1 MLTLFLISPILSLL
15 IFNTHSYR
23 GSMASIQERKKNGKP
38 SYTAKIRLKG
48 HQPVFQ
54 TFTRKTD
61 AVRWASQ
68 TEAAI
73 TEGRFFKTAES
84 QKHTLSDLIQRYI
97 RDVLPRKAKVYVEY
111 ASQLKWWEEQIG
123 DVRLSDLS
131 TALISEKR
139 DLLSRTITNRK
150 KQMSPARVNRYM
162 AALSTVLNTS
172 IREWEWMEDN
182 PMRKISKLKEPRG
195 RVRHLSKDE
204 RESLLAACKD
214 SVNNHLY
221 LAVVLALSTGA
232 RQQEI
237 WGLRWSE
244 VNFETGFITFT
255 ETKNNEY
262 RSVPLKG
269 HALELLLGH
278 SKIRRIDS
286 DLVFPSKKNPVV
298 RHDFRDPWNKALVVA
313 EVEDFRWHDLRHSCA
328 SYLAMNGVPML
339 TIAEILGHKTL
350 AMVHRYTHLN
360 TEHLTEAISDMN
372 RKLFG
377 NRS

>member
-48 HQPVFQ
+48 YQPVFQ

-73 TEGRFFKTAES
+73 IEGRFFKTVES

-131 TALISEKR
+131 TSLISEKR

-150 KQMSPARVNRYM
+150 KKMSPARVNRYM
-162 AALSTVLNTS
+162 AALSTALNTS

-195 RVRHLSKDE
+195 RVRYLNIEEKE
-204 RESLLAACKD
+204 RLLVACK

-237 WGLRWSE
+237 WDLRWSN
-244 VNFETGFITFT
+244 VNFETRFITFT
-255 ETKNNEY
+255 ETKNDEF
-262 RSVPLKG
+262 RSVPLVELG
-269 HALELLLGH
+269 RELLLDH
-278 SKIRRIDS
+278 YRLRREDS
-286 DLVFPSKKNPVV
+286 DIVFPSKKNPAVSY
-298 RHDFRDPWNKALVVA
+298 DFRNPWKKALVIA

-328 SYLAMNGVPML
+328 SYLAMNGVQMR

-350 AMVHRYTHLN
+350 SMVQRYTHLN
-360 TEHLTEAISDMN
+360 AEHLTEAISDMN
-372 RKLFG
+372 RKIFP
-377 NRS
+377 

>member
-38 SYTAKIRLKG
+38 SYTTKIRLKG
-48 HQPVFQ
+48 YQPVFQ

-162 AALSTVLNTS
+162 AALSTALNTS

-195 RVRHLSKDE
+195 RVRYLNNEEKE
-204 RESLLAACKD
+204 RLLVACK
-214 SVNNHLY
+214 SVNKRLY

-237 WGLRWSE
+237 WDLRWSN
-244 VNFETGFITFT
+244 VNFETRFITFT
-255 ETKNNEY
+255 ETKNDEF
-262 RSVPLKG
+262 RSVPLVELG
-269 HALELLLGH
+269 RELLLDH
-278 SKIRRIDS
+278 YRLRREDS
-286 DLVFPSKKNPVV
+286 DIVFPSKKNPAVSY
-298 RHDFRDPWNKALVVA
+298 DFRNPWKKALVIA

-350 AMVHRYTHLN
+350 SMVQRYTHLS
-360 TEHLTEAISDMN
+360 TEHLKEAVSDMN
-372 RKLFG
+372 QKMFG
-377 NRS
+377 SRS

>member
-68 TEAAI
+68 TEGAI
-73 TEGRFFKTAES
+73 IEGRFFKTVES

-131 TALISEKR
+131 TSLISEKR

-150 KQMSPARVNRYM
+150 KKMSPARVNRYM
-162 AALSTVLNTS
+162 AALSTALNTS

-195 RVRHLSKDE
+195 RVRYLNIEEKE
-204 RESLLAACKD
+204 RLLVACK

-237 WGLRWSE
+237 WDLRWSN
-244 VNFETGFITFT
+244 VNFETRFITFT
-255 ETKNNEY
+255 ETKNDEF
-262 RSVPLKG
+262 RSVPLVELG
-269 HALELLLGH
+269 RELLLDH
-278 SKIRRIDS
+278 YRLRRVDS
-286 DLVFPSKKNPVV
+286 DIVFPSKKNPAVSY
-298 RHDFRDPWNKALVVA
+298 DFRNPWKKALVIA

-328 SYLAMNGVPML
+328 SYLAMNGVQMR

-350 AMVHRYTHLN
+350 SMVQRYTHLN
-360 TEHLTEAISDMN
+360 AEHLSVAISDMN
-372 RKLFG
+372 RKFVG

>member
-1 MLTLFLISPILSLL
+1 MLTLILISPILSLL

-48 HQPVFQ
+48 YQPVFQ

-73 TEGRFFKTAES
+73 IEGRFFKTVES

-123 DVRLSDLS
+123 DVRLSELS
-131 TALISEKR
+131 TSLISEKR
-139 DLLSRTITNRK
+139 DFLSRTITNRK
-150 KQMSPARVNRYM
+150 KKMSPARVNRYM
-162 AALSTVLNTS
+162 AALSTALNTS

-195 RVRHLSKDE
+195 RVRYLNIEEKE
-204 RESLLAACKD
+204 RLLVACK

-237 WGLRWSE
+237 WDLRWSN
-244 VNFETGFITFT
+244 VNFETRFITFT
-255 ETKNNEY
+255 ETKNDEF
-262 RSVPLKG
+262 RSVPLVELG
-269 HALELLLGH
+269 RELLLDH
-278 SKIRRIDS
+278 YRLRREDS
-286 DLVFPSKKNPVV
+286 DIVFPSKKNPAVSY
-298 RHDFRDPWNKALVVA
+298 DFRNPWKKALVVA

-328 SYLAMNGVPML
+328 SYLAMNGVPMR

-350 AMVHRYTHLN
+350 SMVQRYTHLN
-360 TEHLTEAISDMN
+360 AEHLSEAISDMN
-372 RKLFG
+372 RKFVG

>member
-1 MLTLFLISPILSLL
+1 MLTLILISPILSLL

-97 RDVLPRKAKVYVEY
+97 RDVLPRKAKVFVEY

-131 TALISEKR
+131 TSLISEKR

-150 KQMSPARVNRYM
+150 KHMSNARVNRYM
-162 AALSTVLNTS
+162 AALSTALNTS

-182 PMRKISKLKEPRG
+182 PMRKISKLKEPKG
-195 RVRHLSKDE
+195 RVRYLSDEE
-204 RESLLAACKD
+204 RERLLDACKG

-221 LAVVLALSTGA
+221 LVVVLALNTGA

-237 WGLRWSE
+237 WDLRWS
-244 VNFETGFITFT
+244 NINLIKGLITFS
-255 ETKNNEY
+255 ETKNDEF

-269 HALELLLGH
+269 HPLKLLLEH
-278 SKIRRIDS
+278 SRIRRENS
-286 DLVFPSKKNPVV
+286 DIIFPSKKNPAVSY
-298 RHDFRDPWNKALVVA
+298 DFRNPWKKALLVA

-328 SYLAMNGVPML
+328 SYLAMNGHPIR

-350 AMVHRYTHLN
+350 SMVQRYTHLN
-360 TEHLTEAISDMN
+360 AEHLSEAISDLDKKM
-372 RKLFG
+372 FG
-377 NRS
+377 SRS

>member
-48 HQPVFQ
+48 YQPVFQ

-73 TEGRFFKTAES
+73 IEGRFFKTVES

-131 TALISEKR
+131 TSLISEKR

-162 AALSTVLNTS
+162 AALSTALNTS

-195 RVRHLSKDE
+195 RVRYLNIEEKE
-204 RESLLAACKD
+204 RLLVACK

-237 WGLRWSE
+237 WDLRWSN
-244 VNFETGFITFT
+244 VNFETRFITFT
-255 ETKNNEY
+255 ETKNDEF
-262 RSVPLKG
+262 RSVPLVELG
-269 HALELLLGH
+269 RELLLDH
-278 SKIRRIDS
+278 YRLRREDS
-286 DLVFPSKKNPVV
+286 DIVFPSKKNPAVSY
-298 RHDFRDPWNKALVVA
+298 DFRNPWKKALVIA

-328 SYLAMNGVPML
+328 SYLAMNGVQMR

-350 AMVHRYTHLN
+350 SMVQRYTHLS
-360 TEHLTEAISDMN
+360 TEHLTEAISDLN

>member
-1 MLTLFLISPILSLL
+1 
-15 IFNTHSYR
+15 
-23 GSMASIQERKKNGKP
+23 MASIQERKKNGKP

-162 AALSTVLNTS
+162 AALSTALNTS

-195 RVRHLSKDE
+195 RVRSLSKEE
-204 RESLLAACKD
+204 REHLLAACKG
-214 SVNNHLY
+214 SVNNNLY

-255 ETKNNEY
+255 ETKNDEF

-269 HALELLLGH
+269 HACELLLEH
-278 SKIRRIDS
+278 YRIRRKDS
-286 DLVFPSKKNPVV
+286 DIVFPSKKNPAVSY
-298 RHDFRDPWNKALVVA
+298 DFRNPWKKALVVA

-350 AMVHRYTHLN
+350 SMVQRYTHLS
-360 TEHLTEAISDMN
+360 TEHLTEAISDIDKKM
-372 RKLFG
+372 FG
-377 NRS
+377 SRS

>member
-1 MLTLFLISPILSLL
+1 
-15 IFNTHSYR
+15 
-23 GSMASIQERKKNGKP
+23 MASIQERKKNGKP

-61 AVRWASQ
+61 AVRWANQ

-73 TEGRFFKTAES
+73 IEGRFFKTAES
-84 QKHTLSDLIQRYI
+84 QKHTLSDLIDRYI

-139 DLLSRTITNRK
+139 DFLSRTFTNRK

-162 AALSTVLNTS
+162 AALSTALNTS

-195 RVRHLSKDE
+195 RVRYLKNEE
-204 RESLLAACKD
+204 RERLLAACKD
-214 SVNNHLY
+214 SVNPHLY
-221 LAVVLALSTGA
+221 MAVVLALSTGA
-232 RQQEI
+232 RQQEV

-244 VNFETGFITFT
+244 VNLERGLITFT
-255 ETKNNEY
+255 ETKSDEF
-262 RSVPLKG
+262 RSIPLEG
-269 HALELLLGH
+269 HARELLLEH
-278 SKIRRIDS
+278 SRIRRIDS
-286 DLVFPSKKNPVV
+286 DLVFPSKKKPAASY
-298 RHDFRDPWNKALVVA
+298 DFRNPWKKALKVA

-328 SYLAMNGVPML
+328 SYLAMDGVPMR

-350 AMVHRYTHLN
+350 SMVQRYTHLS
-360 TEHLTEAISDMN
+360 TEHLTEAISDMD
-372 RKLFG
+372 KKMFG
-377 NRS
+377 SRS

>member
-48 HQPVFQ
+48 YQPVFQ

-73 TEGRFFKTAES
+73 IEGRFFKTVES

-131 TALISEKR
+131 TSLISEKR

-150 KQMSPARVNRYM
+150 KKMSPARVNRYM
-162 AALSTVLNTS
+162 AALSTALNTS

-195 RVRHLSKDE
+195 RVRYLNIEEKE
-204 RESLLAACKD
+204 RLLVACK

-237 WGLRWSE
+237 WDLRWSN
-244 VNFETGFITFT
+244 VNFETRFITFT
-255 ETKNNEY
+255 ETKNDEF
-262 RSVPLKG
+262 RSVPLVELG
-269 HALELLLGH
+269 RELLLEH
-278 SKIRRIDS
+278 YRLRREDS
-286 DLVFPSKKNPVV
+286 DIVFPSKKNPAVSY
-298 RHDFRDPWNKALVVA
+298 DFRNPWKKALVIA

-328 SYLAMNGVPML
+328 SYLAMNGVPMR

-350 AMVHRYTHLN
+350 SMVQRYTHLN
-360 TEHLTEAISDMN
+360 AEHLTESISDIDKKM
-372 RKLFG
+372 FG
-377 NRS
+377 SRS

>member
-1 MLTLFLISPILSLL
+1 
-15 IFNTHSYR
+15 
-23 GSMASIQERKKNGKP
+23 MASIQERKKNGKP

-61 AVRWASQ
+61 AVRWASK

-162 AALSTVLNTS
+162 AALSTALNTS

-195 RVRHLSKDE
+195 RVRSLSKDE

-237 WGLRWSE
+237 WGLQWSE

-255 ETKNNEY
+255 ETKNEES

-269 HALELLLGH
+269 HACKLLLEH
-278 SKIRRIDS
+278 YRIRRKDS
-286 DLVFPSKKNPVV
+286 DIVFPSKKNPAVSY
-298 RHDFRDPWNKALVVA
+298 DFRNPWKKALVIA

-350 AMVHRYTHLN
+350 SMVQRYTHLN
-360 TEHLTEAISDMN
+360 AEHLTEAISDMN

>member
-1 MLTLFLISPILSLL
+1 MLPLFLISPILSLL

-97 RDVLPRKAKVYVEY
+97 RDVLPRKAKVFVEY

-131 TALISEKR
+131 TSLISEKR

-162 AALSTVLNTS
+162 AALSTALNTS

-195 RVRHLSKDE
+195 RVRYLNIEEKE
-204 RESLLAACKD
+204 RLLVACK

-237 WGLRWSE
+237 WGLLWSD
-244 VNFETGFITFT
+244 VNFEKGFITFT
-255 ETKNNEY
+255 ETKNDEF
-262 RSVPLKG
+262 RSVPLVELG
-269 HALELLLGH
+269 RELLLEH
-278 SKIRRIDS
+278 YRIRREDS
-286 DLVFPSKKNPVV
+286 DIVFPSKKNPAVSY
-298 RHDFRDPWNKALVVA
+298 DFRNPWKKALVVA

-350 AMVHRYTHLN
+350 SMVQRYTHLS
-360 TEHLTEAISDMN
+360 TEHLSEAISGIDSKM
-372 RKLFG
+372 FG